1 MTSVDPEDAKEEVE
15 VMRALDDRVGKW
27 NDVTLA
33 ALLMA
38 RGKSVA
44 PWADLKQGNHPP
56 HETALTH
63 DDKRF
68 YGKRMAE
75 DERGMCAPPRTK
87 DEDEELARS
96 RRVKSVASPAANSAT
111 PASAAGSRHP
121 RRHPRPGPPGRR
133 PTRRRRVRRS
143 ARSFPRRTS

>member
-1 MTSVDPEDAKEEVE
+1 MSAGLLAEIARRSGVAPAYAHYGLCGGAVVSVDALKSVDPEDAKEEVE
-15 VMRALDDRVGKW
+15 VMRALDDRVGIW

-87 DEDEELARS
+87 E
-96 RRVKSVASPAANSAT
+96 
-111 PASAAGSRHP
+111 G
-121 RRHPRPGPPGRR
+121 
-133 PTRRRRVRRS
+133 
-143 ARSFPRRTS
+143 